1 MGERPYIMVTVL
13 TYLIQFSQHDDEI
26 NCTTKTKIHSGN
38 TALYYRTILP
48 IRFLTDA
55 DNASDL
61 TPYLH
66 KLNNQSMTQR
76 ADYNFPMV

>member
-13 TYLIQFSQHDDEI
+13 TYLIQFSQHDEI
-26 NCTTKTKIHSGN
+26 NCTTKIQSGN

-76 ADYNFPMV
+76 ADYNFPIV

>member
-13 TYLIQFSQHDDEI
+13 TYLIQFSHDEI
-26 NCTTKTKIHSGN
+26 NCTTKIHSGN
-38 TALYYRTILP
+38 TALYYSTILP

-66 KLNNQSMTQR
+66 KHKERITIFQWSKAVFQG
-76 ADYNFPMV
+76 

>member
-13 TYLIQFSQHDDEI
+13 TYLIQFSQHDEI
-26 NCTTKTKIHSGN
+26 NCTTKIHSGN

-76 ADYNFPMV
+76 ADYNFPIV